1 MRISVTRKPIKIYPD
16 SKRVIVRF
24 FYNGDERAVNV
35 IKLVMYMSDAE
46 VMEELISV
54 LREFSKRH
62 RRITRV
68 FEKNCERISNLFESL
83 DISLADMDTYRKM
96 LIGSYFTHE
105 YSIESA
111 AFFNPSIVEHP
122 DQSDLPEG
130 EKRVIISFRA
140 VGEGHISSIVF
151 RRAVLDS
158 QNNLV
163 LSSPGTLIEEA
174 DIIRNTVYKKDIFE
188 DTGILNQLSEE
199 IKSKLVDKLP
209 DSFDYTALKKAIG
222 DLEFTE
228 KNEANL
234 YAFEKILWL
243 ADSYHYIHFSLDTDL
258 SNRVIFPVSE
268 FEQKGVE
275 DARFVRFV
283 NDDGS
288 ISFYATYTAWDGI
301 TIQPKLL
308 VTQNFYDFRIM
319 PLYGSGAKNKNL
331 ALFPR
336 KINGNFVMISRIDGV
351 NNYIMYSNK
360 VNVWENPMLLQ
371 EPKYPWEF
379 IQIGNCGSP
388 IETDKGW
395 LLITHGVG
403 AMRRYCLGAS
413 LFSLEDPSIELGRL
427 KEPLLMPNDEER
439 EGYVPNV
446 LYSCGSIIH
455 NSELLI
461 PYGLSDYGTGF
472 ATVPVEPL
480 LEKILEEGRG

>member
-1 MRISVTRKPIKIYPD
+1 M
-16 SKRVIVRF
+16 
-24 FYNGDERAVNV
+24 G
-35 IKLVMYMSDAE
+35 LSDYE
-46 VMEELISV
+46 VKEELVGV

-68 FEKNCERISNLFESL
+68 FERNCERVTHLFDAL
-83 DISLADMDTYRKM
+83 GVPLAEMDHSRKM

-111 AFFNPSIVEHP
+111 AFFNPSVVDDP
-122 DQSDLPEG
+122 DQSDLQEG
-130 EKRVIISFRA
+130 ERRVIISFRA

-158 QNNLV
+158 QNNIV
-163 LSSPGTLIEEA
+163 LSSPGGLIEEA

-188 DTGILNQLSEE
+188 DTGILNQLSKRVIE
-199 IKSKLVDKLP
+199 KLVDQLP
-209 DSFDYTALKKAIG
+209 DSFDYISLKKVIG
-222 DLEFTE
+222 ELEHEE
-228 KNEANL
+228 KNETNL
-234 YAFEKILWL
+234 YALEKILWL
-243 ADSYHYIHFSLDTDL
+243 ADSYHYIHFSLDTDI
-258 SNRVIFPVSE
+258 SNRVIFPISE

-275 DARFVRFV
+275 DARFIKFQD
-283 NDDGS
+283 NGS
-288 ISFYATYTAWDGI
+288 YSFYATYTAYDGV
-301 TIQPKLL
+301 TIQPKILH
-308 VTQNFYDFRIM
+308 TDNFYDFKIM
-319 PLYGSGAKNKNL
+319 PLYGTGAKNKNL

-336 KINGNFVMISRIDGV
+336 KINGHYAMVSRIDGV
-351 NNYIMYSNK
+351 NNYIMFSDK
-360 VNVWENPMLLQ
+360 VNVWENPQLLQ

-413 LFSLEDPSIELGRL
+413 LFSLDDPAFELGRL

-446 LYSCGSIIH
+446 LYSCGSIVH
-455 NSELLI
+455 NGELVI

-472 ATVPVEPL
+472 ATVPLEPL
-480 LEKILEEGRG
+480 LEKILHEG

>member
-1 MRISVTRKPIKIYPD
+1 MRISITRKPFKIYPD
-16 SKRVIVRF
+16 PKRVIIRF
-24 FYNGDERAVNV
+24 FYNGDERAINV
-35 IKLVMYMSDAE
+35 IRCVMGLSDAE
-46 VMEELISV
+46 VKEELIGV

-68 FEKNCERISNLFESL
+68 FERNCERVAHLFEPTGVPFTEL
-83 DISLADMDTYRKM
+83 DVSRKM

-111 AFFNPSIVEHP
+111 AFFNPSIVEDP
-122 DQSDLPEG
+122 DQSDLQEG
-130 EKRVIISFRA
+130 ERRVIISFRA

-158 QNNLV
+158 QNNII
-163 LSSPGTLIEEA
+163 LSSPGSLIEEA

-188 DTGILNQLSEE
+188 DTGIQNQLSKTV
-199 IKSKLVDKLP
+199 IDKLVNHLP
-209 DSFDYTALKKAIG
+209 DSFDYVTLKRVIG
-222 DLEFTE
+222 ELEHEE
-228 KNEANL
+228 KNETNL
-234 YAFEKILWL
+234 YALERILWL
-243 ADSYHYIHFSLDTDL
+243 ADSYHYIHFSLDTDI
-258 SNRVIFPVSE
+258 SNRVIFPISE

-275 DARFVRFV
+275 DARFIKFQD
-283 NDDGS
+283 NGTF
-288 ISFYATYTAWDGI
+288 SFYATYTAYDGV
-301 TIQPKLL
+301 TIQPKILH
-308 VTQNFYDFRIM
+308 TDNFYDFKIM
-319 PLYGSGAKNKNL
+319 PLYGTGAKNKNL

-336 KINGNFVMISRIDGV
+336 KINGHYAMVSRIDGV
-351 NNYIMYSNK
+351 NNYIMFSDK
-360 VNVWENPMLLQ
+360 VNVWENPQLLQ

-413 LFSLEDPSIELGRL
+413 LFSLDDPAYELGRL

-455 NSELLI
+455 NGDLVI

-472 ATVPVEPL
+472 ATVPIEPL
-480 LEKILEEGRG
+480 LEKILQEG

>member
-1 MRISVTRKPIKIYPD
+1 
-16 SKRVIVRF
+16 
-24 FYNGDERAVNV
+24 
-35 IKLVMYMSDAE
+35 
-46 VMEELISV
+46 
-54 LREFSKRH
+54 
-62 RRITRV
+62 
-68 FEKNCERISNLFESL
+68 
-83 DISLADMDTYRKM
+83 
-96 LIGSYFTHE
+96 
-105 YSIESA
+105 
-111 AFFNPSIVEHP
+111 
-122 DQSDLPEG
+122 
-130 EKRVIISFRA
+130 
-140 VGEGHISSIVF
+140 
-151 RRAVLDS
+151 
-158 QNNLV
+158 
-163 LSSPGTLIEEA
+163 
-174 DIIRNTVYKKDIFE
+174 
-188 DTGILNQLSEE
+188 
-199 IKSKLVDKLP
+199 
-209 DSFDYTALKKAIG
+209 
-222 DLEFTE
+222 
-228 KNEANL
+228 
-234 YAFEKILWL
+234 
-243 ADSYHYIHFSLDTDL
+243 
-258 SNRVIFPVSE
+258 
-268 FEQKGVE
+268 
-275 DARFVRFV
+275 
-283 NDDGS
+283 
-288 ISFYATYTAWDGI
+288 
-301 TIQPKLL
+301 
-308 VTQNFYDFRIM
+308 M